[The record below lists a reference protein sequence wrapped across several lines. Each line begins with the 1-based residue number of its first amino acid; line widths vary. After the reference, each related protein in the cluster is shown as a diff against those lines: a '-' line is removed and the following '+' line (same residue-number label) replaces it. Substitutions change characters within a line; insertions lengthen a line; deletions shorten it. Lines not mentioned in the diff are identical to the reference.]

1 MTPDFRLTRRAH
13 ADLTEIARYTRQQW
27 GETQCRRY
35 LEGLDARFRWLCEN
49 PDSGRTRDDIATGS
63 RSFRHNAHIIFY
75 RTRAGGVDVLAIVH
89 ASMDTPNLQ
98 T

>member
-1 MTPDFRLTRRAH
+1 MTADFRLTRRAY
-13 ADLTEIARYTRQQW
+13 ADLTGIARYTRQRW
-27 GETQCRRY
+27 GELQCRRY

-49 PDSGRTRDDIATGS
+49 PDSGRSRDDIAPES

-75 RTRAGGVDVLAIVH
+75 RARTDGVDVLAIVH
-89 ASMDTPNLQ
+89 ASMDTPDLQ